1 LDDETMLTVF
11 ICAAAL
17 LAAAG
22 TGGRIRR
29 LAEVQL
35 RHVWLL
41 WAALA
46 VQIVT
51 ISVIPDTHPAA
62 LSGAHVASYLAAG
75 VFLLINRRLPGVWLI
90 GTGGALNGVVI
101 TLNGGTLPASAA
113 ALQASGQDVSTGQF
127 NNSAVLADPYLPMLG
142 DVFATPAWLPTS
154 NVFSLGD
161 VAIWLG
167 VIWFL
172 WRTCR
177 PQHIAHHAAPTAG
190 GLRQLYAALREA
202 VRTTRQRLAVQNTP
216 EPRLAFAADVNG
228 GNRGRFSPAR
238 PSGSPGR
245 HRRSWTAQS

>member
-1 LDDETMLTVF
+1 MLTVF

-22 TGGRIRR
+22 TGGQIRR
-29 LAEVQL
+29 LAEVRL
-35 RHVWLL
+35 RHVWVL

-46 VQIVT
+46 VQIVI
-51 ISVIPDTHPAA
+51 ISVIPDTHPAL
-62 LSGAHVASYLAAG
+62 LSGGHVASYLAAG
-75 VFLLINRRLPGVWLI
+75 AFLLINRRLPGVWLI
-90 GTGGALNGVVI
+90 GTGGVLNGVVI

-127 NNSAVLADPYLPMLG
+127 NNSAVLTDPHLPMLG

-177 PQHIAHHAAPTAG
+177 PRRIAHHAAPTVG
-190 GLRQLYAALREA
+190 SLRQWYAAVGEA
-202 VRTTRQRLAVQNTP
+202 VRTTRQRLAVHSTSA
-216 EPRLAFAADVNG
+216 PRLAYAADVNG
-228 GNRGRFSPAR
+228 GNNGRISPAR
-238 PSGSPGR
+238 PSGPPGR
-245 HRRSWTAQS
+245 HRR

>member
-1 LDDETMLTVF
+1 MLTVF

-22 TGGRIRR
+22 TGGRLRR
-29 LAEVQL
+29 LAEVRL

-46 VQIVT
+46 VQIVI
-51 ISVIPDTHPAA
+51 ISVIPDTHPAL
-62 LSGAHVASYLAAG
+62 LSGVHVASYVAAG
-75 VFLLINRRLPGVWLI
+75 AFLLINRRLPGVWLI
-90 GTGGALNGVVI
+90 GTGGALNGIVI

-113 ALQASGQDVSTGQF
+113 ALQASGQDISTGRF
-127 NNSAVLADPYLPMLG
+127 NNSAVLTDPHLPMLG
-142 DVFATPAWLPTS
+142 DAFATPAWLPTS

-190 GLRQLYAALREA
+190 SLRQSYAALKEA
-202 VRTTRQRLAVQNTP
+202 VRITRQRLAVRNTP
-216 EPRLAFAADVNG
+216 APRPAFAADVNG
-228 GNRGRFSPAR
+228 GNRGRISPAGPSR
-238 PSGSPGR
+238 PSGR
-245 HRRSWTAQS
+245 HRR